1 NPLAQALLAAGWEV
15 SGSDRYLDAG
25 EDLEVLP
32 KLRRAGV
39 RLVPQDG
46 SGVTAQTQAV
56 VASTAIEA
64 DNPDLAAAARLGVP
78 VVHRSVMLA
87 RLCEGKELIAV
98 TGTSGKTTV
107 TGMVGFLLEQLGDDP
122 TVVNGGVVI
131 NWETDE
137 AIGNVRLGRRWHRL
151 PACEPEPSTATGKMP
166 VPPGGCRWV
175 LEADESDRSLLNFA
189 PDWAIITN
197 MSADHFPMDETIAL
211 FTAFAAKVKKG
222 IVAPP
227 AVWQGLRSE
236 QALASRGMNGWSDE
250 WMDERGTRDAGRGT
264 AGEGRDGHQPMRP
277 CALATPHLPL
287 VPSATHP
294 PIHPSIHP
302 LLASLE
308 LSAAGCRFTYGGQ
321 EFHLPLLGRHNAE
334 NALLAVMLCE
344 RLGHPLDRIAAALGG
359 FRGIR
364 RRLDLA
370 GTARAVTVIDDYAHN
385 PAKLRAAWEA
395 VAPYY
400 ARVLAVWRP
409 HGFGP
414 LAKMF
419 DDLKAL
425 FADLGPH
432 CERLYVLPVYY
443 AGGTASAALTSAD
456 LVAAL
461 ASAGVPAELVPDYDA
476 LIRRIAAL
484 ARPGDVVLSMG
495 ARDPGLPAL
504 ARRILAAL
512 AVPILDHLSPP

>member
-1 NPLAQALLAAGWEV
+1 V

-64 DNPDLAAAARLGVP
+64 DNPDLAAAARNGVP
-78 VVHRSVMLA
+78 TVHRSVMLA

-122 TVVNGGVVI
+122 TVVNGGVVA
-131 NWETDE
+131 NWESAD
-137 AIGNVRLGRRWHRL
+137 AIGNVRTGRSNLW
-151 PACEPEPSTATGKMP
+151 AI
-166 VPPGGCRWV
+166 
-175 LEADESDRSLLNFA
+175 EADESDRSLLNFA
-189 PDWAIITN
+189 PHWAIITN
-197 MSADHFPMDETIAL
+197 MSADHFPLEETRSL
-211 FTAFAAKVKKG
+211 FAAFAAKVKKG
-222 IVAPP
+222 IVGPP
-227 AVWQGLRSE
+227 
-236 QALASRGMNGWSDE
+236 N
-250 WMDERGTRDAGRGT
+250 
-264 AGEGRDGHQPMRP
+264 
-277 CALATPHLPL
+277 
-287 VPSATHP
+287 HP
-294 PIHPSIHP
+294 ILH
-302 LLASLE
+302 SLQ
-308 LSAAGCRFTYGGQ
+308 LSAAGSRFTYTGQ

-344 RLGHPLDRIAAALGG
+344 RLGHPLDRIAAALSG

-364 RRLDLA
+364 RRLDVA
-370 GTARAVTVIDDYAHN
+370 GAARGVTVIDDYAHN

-425 FADLGPH
+425 FADLGTR
-432 CERLYVLPVYY
+432 CERLYILPVYNV
-443 AGGTASAALTSAD
+443 GGTASATLTSAD
-456 LVAAL
+456 LVSAL
-461 ASAGVPAELVPDYDA
+461 ASAGAPAELVPDYDG
-476 LIRRIAAL
+476 LIRRIVGI

-512 AVPILDHLSPP
+512 ATCGVKSSFVT